1 MPEPRRVNK
10 CDLAP
15 PAEVI
20 QGARS
25 VLGTIDLDPYST
37 PDINRAVI
45 ASRFYDRDLETLDS
59 IVHKDWECSGEGRVF
74 VGAPTG
80 AALTRRLVNK
90 TLTEYRTGRID
101 QAVLWLAHNEA
112 IIRLPWLWDFPVCIP
127 FRRLRPQWWDD
138 ELETFRGVSPS
149 DWSAI
154 VYLPPPANPSMFQS
168 MLSRFHNV
176 FGAMGR
182 VVFNEYSGQGDWD
195 EAYQA
200 LYKKPYDYRS

>member
-1 MPEPRRVNK
+1 MPEPRRIDK

-15 PAEVI
+15 PSDVI

-37 PDINRAVI
+37 KDINRAVT
-45 ASRFYDRDLETLDS
+45 ASRFYDRDAESLDS
-59 IVHKDWECSGEGRVF
+59 IVQKDWDCSGEKRVF
-74 VGAPTG
+74 VGAPAG

-90 TLTEYRTGRID
+90 TLKEYRVGHID

-154 VYLPPPANPSMFQS
+154 VYLPPPSNPSRFQT
-168 MLSRFHNV
+168 MLSRFQNV
-176 FGAMGR
+176 FGGMGR
-182 VVFNEYSGQGDWD
+182 VVFDEYSGRSDWD
-195 EAYQA
+195 ESYQA
-200 LYKKPYDYRS
+200 AYKKQYDYRS